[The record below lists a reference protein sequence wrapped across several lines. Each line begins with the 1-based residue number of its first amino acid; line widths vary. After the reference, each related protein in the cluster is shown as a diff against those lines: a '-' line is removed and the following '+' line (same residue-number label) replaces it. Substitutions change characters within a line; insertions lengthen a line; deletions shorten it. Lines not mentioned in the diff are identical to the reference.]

1 MTQIAARVDST
12 NQGLSTDTTRYQLP
26 NGRYPLGVKPL
37 LIPHCPFKP
46 TIRAPSI
53 PFISSSHLCMPLLP
67 SFPHPRGPFFC
78 AGAFLSRSEPFHMH
92 NEGESNVG
100 HTRMLRIYP
109 ERAWDV
115 EYFRYLLDAE
125 NVWMD
130 VWIVK
135 ISYAYNF
142 QKI

>member
-1 MTQIAARVDST
+1 
-12 NQGLSTDTTRYQLP
+12 
-26 NGRYPLGVKPL
+26 
-37 LIPHCPFKP
+37 
-46 TIRAPSI
+46 
-53 PFISSSHLCMPLLP
+53 
-67 SFPHPRGPFFC
+67 
-78 AGAFLSRSEPFHMH
+78 MH

-115 EYFRYLLDAE
+115 EYFRYLLEAE
-125 NVWMD
+125 NVWR
-130 VWIVK
+130 IVK